1 MVWGMIIEGIATVGS
16 NVLQSEASK
25 DAAEIA
31 ADAGVYG
38 AQKSADVQRTM
49 FDEGQEATK
58 PWREAGSGALDQ
70 LRSAYGISDGDSGYM
85 RSPSYNFDVEE
96 SERALRRQMNAQGMR
111 GSGAEMLALMANR
124 GDIASQDYGSYI
136 GGLQSIAQQAQSP
149 TSQTASQAYGLGQGI
164 GDAYGLSASQ
174 TGQAQAQDI
183 INQANLRANSLE
195 SLAGSYGAYAGGN
208 L

>member
-1 MVWGMIIEGIATVGS
+1 
-16 NVLQSEASK
+16 
-25 DAAEIA
+25 
-31 ADAGVYG
+31 
-38 AQKSADVQRTM
+38 
-49 FDEGQEATK
+49 
-58 PWREAGSGALDQ
+58 
-70 LRSAYGISDGDSGYM
+70 
-85 RSPSYNFDVEE
+85 
-96 SERALRRQMNAQGMR
+96 MNAQGMR